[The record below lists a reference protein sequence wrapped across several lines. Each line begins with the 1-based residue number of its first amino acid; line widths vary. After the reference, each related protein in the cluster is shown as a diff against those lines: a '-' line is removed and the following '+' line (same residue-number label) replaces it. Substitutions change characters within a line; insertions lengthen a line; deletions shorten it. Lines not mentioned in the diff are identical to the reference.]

1 MDTRTIRGTLRKVLA
16 TGLLAAAAPAL
27 AQTAAPGGSA
37 AAPQACAAKAGVER
51 QICVECSGLDL
62 WRRIGCE
69 QRTFWTLCKGTRWM
83 NDPYCRTN
91 REPEP
96 RP

>member
-1 MDTRTIRGTLRKVLA
+1 MIRVGMVAMLFAWT
-16 TGLLAAAAPAL
+16 AAAQPAA
-27 AQTAAPGGSA
+27 AQTAAPR
-37 AAPQACAAKAGVER
+37 PQSPMPAACAAKSGVE
-51 QICVECSGLDL
+51 QAICAECASQDL

-69 QRTFWTLCKGTRWM
+69 QRVFWTLCKGTRWM

-91 REPEP
+91 REPEQ